1 MGTLARQ
8 QQALLAALLEWP
20 PQPAIQN
27 LRGYA
32 QGVGSHPERGLQV
45 YQSNGHMLAERALRA
60 AYPVL
65 QQMLGDE
72 SFAEL
77 ARAFW
82 HACPPVHGDIG
93 VWGAQLVDFIFQS
106 PQLQGEAFL
115 PDVAR
120 AEWALHC
127 CATAPDRKGDLP
139 TLSLLTTEDPRNL
152 VLVLAPGLYNI
163 SSPWPLA
170 SLMLAHLERSP
181 SLEEVGQQLRGPVP
195 QDVVIWRAGFQP
207 RLRLAMA
214 GEPTLLGGLQA
225 GIALEPALDAAVG
238 LDFSHWLPMAV
249 QTGLVIG
256 AKLLRPIASQE

>member
-32 QGVGSHPERGLQV
+32 QGVGSHPERGLKV

-60 AYPVL
+60 AYPVV

-77 ARAFW
+77 ARAYW
-82 HACPPVHGDIG
+82 HAYPPIHGDIG
-93 VWGAQLVDFIFQS
+93 VWGAQLADFIFQS

-115 PDVAR
+115 PDVAK

-127 CATAPDRKGDLP
+127 CATAPDRDGDLA

-152 VLVLAPGLYNI
+152 GLVLAPGLFNI
-163 SSPWPLA
+163 SSLWPLA

-181 SLEEVGQQLRGPVP
+181 SLEEVGQQLRSPVP

-214 GEPTLLGGLQA
+214 GELTLLGGLQT
-225 GIALEPALDAAVG
+225 GIALEAAVDLAIG
-238 LDFSHWLPMAV
+238 LDFSNWLPLAV
-249 QTGLVIG
+249 QTGLVLG
-256 AKLLRPIASQE
+256 AKPLCPIASQE